1 MARFRFAEDIRVL
14 PGLVAVALFVVM
26 AAAFL
31 GANLPDPAGF
41 PADATLIADIGYSLF
56 DFTEES
62 GVPTEGFL
70 AAFELIDL
78 VLVAAL
84 VGAILLA
91 KREDGSIG
99 NPLNWGDDE

>member
-1 MARFRFAEDIRVL
+1 MARSRFADLDLL
-14 PGLVAVALFVVM
+14 PGLAAVALFAVM

-31 GANLPDPAGF
+31 GASLPDPAGY

-56 DFTEES
+56 DFTEQS
-62 GVPTEGFL
+62 GAPTEGFL

-84 VGAILLA
+84 VGAVLLA

-99 NPLNWGDDE
+99 NPLKWGDDE